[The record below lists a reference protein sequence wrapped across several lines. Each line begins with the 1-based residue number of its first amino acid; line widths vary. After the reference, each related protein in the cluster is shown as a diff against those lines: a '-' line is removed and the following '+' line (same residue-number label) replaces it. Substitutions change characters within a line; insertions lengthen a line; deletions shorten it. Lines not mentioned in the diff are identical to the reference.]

1 VRTSTQHDRGPPR
14 DTVGVMQKSIKKP
27 VRLSLRLTKETVKVL
42 ANDKLAAVVG
52 GFTGGPTR
60 CVCSHPCHTC

>member
-1 VRTSTQHDRGPPR
+1 
-14 DTVGVMQKSIKKP
+14 MQKSIKKP

-42 ANDKLAAVVG
+42 ANDKLAAVAG
-52 GFTGGPTR
+52 GITAGPTH